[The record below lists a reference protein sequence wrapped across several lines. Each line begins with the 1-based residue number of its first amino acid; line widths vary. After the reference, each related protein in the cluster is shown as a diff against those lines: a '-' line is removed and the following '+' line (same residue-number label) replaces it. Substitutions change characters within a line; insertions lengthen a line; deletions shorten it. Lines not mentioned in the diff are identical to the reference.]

1 MKTIFYNTTTAKLG
15 KSRATPYTVDGQPGI
30 LPDNIIELEVIEAE
44 RPVISEMETAAMEW
58 VIDLPMNQY
67 RQEWTIRDLTD
78 EEIRATYSR
87 ITRLQGMLLCVQL
100 NYYDTVVEQMKLA
113 PIATQIAFENAVT
126 WEIGNSLITE
136 FAAMLG
142 LSDEEV
148 DEFFK
153 TASQIEIE

>member
-1 MKTIFYNTTTAKLG
+1 MKTIFYNTLTEELG
-15 KSRATPYTVDGQPGI
+15 KSMATPYTVDGQPGI

-44 RPVISEMETAAMEW
+44 RPVISELETAAMEW

-67 RQEWTIRDLTD
+67 RQEWTVRNLTE

-87 ITRLQGMLLCVQL
+87 ITRLQGMLLCEQL
-100 NYYDTVVEQMKLA
+100 GYYDTVVEKMKLA

-126 WEIGNSLITE
+126 WEIRNSLITE

-153 TASQIEIE
+153 AASQIEIE